1 VTIDNAMERFRTRQR
16 SDAVDRLEAV
26 FGTLEDEEAAEAEE
40 MEGRILS
47 LPGAGSSRRE
57 AAERHEEPMA
67 PSLRAA
73 VEAARRLIAKA
84 EAVLP
89 GANPEDASELRA
101 LLTDL
106 RSAIDRRAEEAIQA
120 TSREIED
127 IVFYLE
133 DA

>member
-1 VTIDNAMERFRTRQR
+1 
-16 SDAVDRLEAV
+16 
-26 FGTLEDEEAAEAEE
+26 
-40 MEGRILS
+40 
-47 LPGAGSSRRE
+47 
-57 AAERHEEPMA
+57 MA
-67 PSLRAA
+67 PSLRVA
-73 VEAARRLIAKA
+73 VETARKLIAKA
-84 EAVLP
+84 ESLLP

-106 RSAIDRRAEEAIQA
+106 RSAIDRRSEEGIQA